1 MTQKQI
7 LAIAAD
13 EEAMDILKEI
23 AFIQSNMCFKTIY
36 EQKDAKTEMKQ
47 LAKELIERM
56 ENKQ

>member
-7 LAIAAD
+7 LALAAD

-23 AFIQSNMCFKTIY
+23 SHIQFNMSFKTVY
-36 EQKDAKTEMKQ
+36 EQKTAKAQMKQ

-56 ENKQ
+56 ENK

>member
-7 LAIAAD
+7 LALAAD

-36 EQKDAKTEMKQ
+36 EQKDSKAEMKQ

-56 ENKQ
+56 ENK